1 MCIKAQFSITSSHFI
16 FFLGILGSLSKK
28 FGFSKSFLSIIKSGK
43 ELWQK
48 KICWVW
54 SLPSTIIILKIVFT
68 QLEQGPVPKTLLPL
82 RIRNNN
88 IKFRFFTEARTDQAE
103 ISYYLNL
110 LLMEINK
117 SYLHLLLMEVQFPSY
132 FH

>member
-1 MCIKAQFSITSSHFI
+1 M
-16 FFLGILGSLSKK
+16 
-28 FGFSKSFLSIIKSGK
+28 
-43 ELWQK
+43 
-48 KICWVW
+48 
-54 SLPSTIIILKIVFT
+54 
-68 QLEQGPVPKTLLPL
+68 
-82 RIRNNN
+82 
-88 IKFRFFTEARTDQAE
+88 EARTDQAE